1 MNRQDST
8 PAKISYAIL
17 AARYLA
23 LQELR
28 EKVRQAEERFASM
41 RVKKLSIMRPTSARD
56 TSARPKDQRSW
67 PAGSAI
73 R

>member
-1 MNRQDST
+1 MNRKLST
-8 PAKISYAIL
+8 SAKISSAIL

-41 RVKKLSIMRPTSARD
+41 RLKKLPIMRPASAIETNVGRKDQESWSAR
-56 TSARPKDQRSW
+56 SATR
-67 PAGSAI
+67 
-73 R
+73 

>member
-1 MNRQDST
+1 MNRQGST
-8 PAKISYAIL
+8 SAKISYAIL

-41 RVKKLSIMRPTSARD
+41 RLKKLPIMQPASAMDANVR
-56 TSARPKDQRSW
+56 RKDQRGW
-67 PAGSAI
+67 PAGSAT

>member
-1 MNRQDST
+1 MSRAST
-8 PAKISYAIL
+8 SDKFSYAIL

-23 LQELR
+23 VQELR
-28 EKVRQAEERFASM
+28 EKVRQAEQRFASI
-41 RVKKLSIMRPTSARD
+41 RLKKLPIMRPASAMNAKVHR
-56 TSARPKDQRSW
+56 KDQRSW